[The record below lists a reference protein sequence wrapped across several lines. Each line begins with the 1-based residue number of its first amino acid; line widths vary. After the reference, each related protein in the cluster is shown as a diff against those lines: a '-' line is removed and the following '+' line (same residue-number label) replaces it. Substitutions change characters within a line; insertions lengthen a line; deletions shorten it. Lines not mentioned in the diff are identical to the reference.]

1 MNAALSEGTLLIVD
15 DTPENIKV
23 LFKFLRDAGFK
34 VLVAQDGEDGIRKA
48 EQALPDLILLD
59 VMMPRM
65 NGFETCQH
73 FKSKENLKDIP
84 IIFMTAL
91 TDTTDKIHGFSVGAA
106 DYITKPIQQEEVLAR
121 VMAHLKLYKL
131 QQQLQYKN
139 QQLQERTEELQTEIR
154 HRKEIQMSL
163 ETANIS
169 LAQHTVELQK
179 RTQELEQR
187 NLELDAFA
195 HTVAHDLK
203 NPLSGVIGLS
213 EILLEKCVVN
223 KPIDAKSL
231 DRLQKI
237 NDAAMQILGIINAI
251 LLLAGVS
258 RHQTLHIENVDMK
271 SLVEQVINTR
281 LSNLIGQYTATI
293 VLPETLPMSRGYT
306 PWLEEVW
313 VNYLTNGM
321 KYGGE
326 VPHLEISAELVADN
340 MVKYSI
346 KDNGAGITVAQQSQ
360 LFTPFIRLHT
370 KRADGHGLGL
380 SIVKQIIEKLG
391 GTVGVESELGQ
402 GSIFFFTLPFHE
414 LNDRVV

>member
-1 MNAALSEGTLLIVD
+1 MNAPLSDGTLLIVD

-23 LFKFLRDAGFK
+23 LFKFLREAGFK

-131 QQQLQYKN
+131 QQQLQHKN
-139 QQLQERTEELQTEIR
+139 QQLQERTEQLQTEIR
-154 HRKEIQMSL
+154 YRKEIQMSL
-163 ETANIS
+163 ETVNIS

-179 RTQELEQR
+179 RTLELEQR

-213 EILLEKCVVN
+213 EILLEKCVIN

-258 RHQTLHIENVDMK
+258 RHHTLHIETVDMK

-281 LSNLIGQYTATI
+281 LTNLISQYAATI
-293 VLPETLPMSRGYT
+293 VLPEMLPMSRGYT

-326 VPHLEISAELVADN
+326 VPYLEIRAELLADN
-340 MVKYSI
+340 KVKYSI

-402 GSIFFFTLPFHE
+402 GSTFFFTLPSHE
-414 LNDRVV
+414 PDDRTV

>member
-1 MNAALSEGTLLIVD
+1 MNTALSEGTLLIVD

-23 LFKFLRDAGFK
+23 LFKFLRDTGFK

-48 EQALPDLILLD
+48 EQASPDLILLD
-59 VMMPRM
+59 VMMPKM
-65 NGFETCQH
+65 NGFEACQV

-91 TDTTDKIHGFSVGAA
+91 TDTSDKIRGFEVGAA

-131 QQQLQYKN
+131 QQQLQQKN
-139 QQLQERTEELQTEIR
+139 QQLEERTQELQVEIR

-163 ETANIS
+163 ETANVTNVT
-169 LAQHTVELQK
+169 LAQRTVELQK

-258 RHQTLHIENVDMK
+258 RHQTLHVETIDMK

-281 LSNLIGQYTATI
+281 LSHLISQYAATI
-293 VLPETLPMSRGYT
+293 RLPENLPTSRGYA

-326 VPHLEISAELVADN
+326 VPHLEINAEFLTDN
-340 MVKYSI
+340 LIKYSI
-346 KDNGAGITVAQQSQ
+346 KDNGAGITVTQQSQ

-402 GSIFFFTLPFHE
+402 GSTFFFTLPCE
-414 LNDRVV
+414 M

>member
-1 MNAALSEGTLLIVD
+1 MNTDSLDGTLLIVD

-34 VLVAQDGEDGIRKA
+34 VLVAQDGEDGLRKA

-59 VMMPRM
+59 VMMPKM
-65 NGFETCQH
+65 NGFEACQL
-73 FKSKENLKDIP
+73 FKSKESLKDIP

-91 TDTTDKIHGFSVGAA
+91 TDTTDKIRGFNVGAA

-131 QQQLQYKN
+131 QRQLQHKN
-139 QQLQERTEELQTEIR
+139 QQLQERTEELQSEIR
-154 HRKEIQMSL
+154 YRKEIQISL
-163 ETANIS
+163 ETANIT
-169 LAQHTVELQK
+169 LAQRTVELQK

-213 EILLEKCVVN
+213 EILLEKCIVN

-258 RHQTLHIENVDMK
+258 RHQTVHIETVDMK

-281 LSNLIGQYTATI
+281 LSHLIHQYAATI
-293 VLPETLPMSRGYT
+293 VLPETLPMSLGYT

-326 VPHLEISAELVADN
+326 VPFLEISAEPIDGN
-340 MVKYSI
+340 RVKYSI
-346 KDNGAGITVAQQSQ
+346 KDNGAGIPVAQQNQ

-380 SIVKQIIEKLG
+380 SIVKQIVEKLG
-391 GTVGVESELGQ
+391 GQVGVESELGM
-402 GSIFFFTLPFHE
+402 GSTFFFTLPCLE
-414 LNDRVV
+414 